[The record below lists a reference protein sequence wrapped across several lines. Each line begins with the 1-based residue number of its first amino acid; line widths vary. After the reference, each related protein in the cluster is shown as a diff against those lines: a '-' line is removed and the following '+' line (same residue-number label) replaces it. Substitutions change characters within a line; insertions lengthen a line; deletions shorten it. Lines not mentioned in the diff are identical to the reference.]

1 MSPPLKLRR
10 KRILN
15 EVLERLAVFTFCQK
29 ATDVLVL
36 GWK

>member
-1 MSPPLKLRR
+1 MSPPLKLGR

-15 EVLERLAVFTFCQK
+15 EVLEHLTVFTFCQK
-29 ATDVLVL
+29 ATNVLIL